1 MSDGRAVELPDDGQ
15 ENEAPDL
22 WDHEGAGMPRLYL
35 QNGLYDSEVSQWN
48 FGGRFVKMLEVRQT
62 ISRLF
67 CFVTG
72 V

>member
-1 MSDGRAVELPDDGQ
+1 MEIVVFLGGKRKEEQERSRNNTEDTERKRERNTEVAERGRA
-15 ENEAPDL
+15 
-22 WDHEGAGMPRLYL
+22 
-35 QNGLYDSEVSQWN
+35 SQWN
-48 FGGRFVKMLEVRQT
+48 FAGRFVKMLEVRQT